1 MIDEST
7 LYNER
12 FDRID
17 LQINKIDKQID
28 KLIEL
33 QTKTL
38 EQEFRLN
45 QINESLDKAWE
56 KINELINAPN
66 KMWKY
71 IITCVISS
79 VVSGLIAYIFVK
91 LGLK

>member
-1 MIDEST
+1 MIDEAT

-17 LQINKIDKQID
+17 SQINKIDKQID

-38 EQEFRLN
+38 EQEFRIN

-56 KINELINAPN
+56 KIDELYNAPS
-66 KMWKY
+66 KTWKY
-71 IITCVISS
+71 VLTCIISS
-79 VVSGLIAYIFVK
+79 VVSGLVAYIFVK

>member
-1 MIDEST
+1 MIDEAT

-17 LQINKIDKQID
+17 SQINKIDKQID

-38 EQEFRLN
+38 EQEFRIN
-45 QINESLDKAWE
+45 QINESLDKVWE
-56 KINELINAPN
+56 KIDELYNAPN
-66 KMWKY
+66 KTWKY
-71 IITCVISS
+71 ILTCIISS
-79 VVSGLIAYIFVK
+79 VVSGLVAYIFVK